1 MKRRVGSG
9 KNEAAALRWFA
20 LAVVLI
26 SAPSSAWAQAT
37 NNDSADDAQSFRN
50 EVLYGMPDRE
60 APFPES
66 SLLATAP
73 GAEQQAR
80 VPVFSFR
87 ILAPLGYNS
96 NAEAANSGGTRT
108 AEGSPEVRLGFASQ
122 IPTLPL
128 RISAS
133 VAVEW
138 DRFVSSDSADFD
150 KLRPRLDLQYVD
162 PEDDQAFSPFL
173 GFSPRLDFT
182 PDFYERFSTRYDLN
196 LGFNKAFHFQEGFE
210 RVPASGN
217 SASATVW
224 SFGTTI
230 LAQRRFREPSPSS
243 TALYVIPSF
252 AYSISEDWSAVL
264 AVELIQR
271 WFDRT
276 DDFSRE
282 DTTLFPIAALEFD
295 VPDRWLG
302 GPELARWLGHP
313 ALEFF
318 GGYEYEWSN
327 VSNGDFEQWTGGFA
341 LRAGWRF

>member
-1 MKRRVGSG
+1 MKRRAGGRNLFRRMLALLGIVGMLGGGASG
-9 KNEAAALRWFA
+9 A
-20 LAVVLI
+20 
-26 SAPSSAWAQAT
+26 SAQAT
-37 NNDSADDAQSFRN
+37 NTDAADDAQSFRN
-50 EVLYGMPDRE
+50 DVLYGMPDRE
-60 APFPES
+60 VPFPES

-87 ILAPLGYNS
+87 MLAPLNYNS

-122 IPTLPL
+122 VFTLPL
-128 RISAS
+128 RLSAS
-133 VAVEW
+133 IAVEW
-138 DRFVSSDSADFD
+138 DRFVSSNSADFD
-150 KLRPRLDLQYVD
+150 KIRPRLDLQYVD

-182 PDFYERFSTRYDLN
+182 PTFDERFSTRYDLN
-196 LGFNKAFHFQEGFE
+196 LGFNKAFHFQEGFQ

-217 SASATVW
+217 SADKTVW

-243 TALYVIPSF
+243 TALFVIPSVS
-252 AYSISEDWSAVL
+252 YYISEHWSAVL

-276 DDFSRE
+276 DGFSE
-282 DTTLFPIAALEFD
+282 EALTLFPLGALAFN

-302 GPELARWLGHP
+302 GPELARWLGSP

-327 VSNGDFEQWTGGFA
+327 VSNADFAQWTGGFA

>member
-1 MKRRVGSG
+1 MKNWAG
-9 KNEAAALRWFA
+9 AALCAVRA
-20 LAVVLI
+20 LALVALVGVPLWG
-26 SAPSSAWAQAT
+26 PSSANAQAT
-37 NNDSADDAQSFRN
+37 NEDSADDAQSFRN
-50 EVLYGMPDRE
+50 DVLYGMPDRD

-87 ILAPLGYNS
+87 ILAPLNYNS
-96 NAEAANSGGTRT
+96 NAEAARSGGTRT

-122 IPTLPL
+122 IADLPL

-133 VAVEW
+133 AAVEW

-150 KLRPRLDLQYVD
+150 KIRPRLDLQYVD
-162 PEDDQAFSPFL
+162 AEDDQAFSPFL

-182 PDFYERFSTRYDLN
+182 PTFSEHFATRYDLN
-196 LGFNKAFHFQEGFE
+196 LGFNKAFHFQEGFQ
-210 RVPASGN
+210 RVPVSGN

-224 SFGTTI
+224 SLGTTVI
-230 LAQRRFREPSPSS
+230 AQRRFRDPSPSS
-243 TALYVIPSF
+243 TALYFIPS
-252 AYSISEDWSAVL
+252 ASYQISDDWSCVL

-276 DDFSRE
+276 NGVSQDNF
-282 DTTLFPIAALEFD
+282 TIFPIGAVEFD

-302 GPELARWLGHP
+302 GPELARWLGSP

-318 GGYEYEWSN
+318 GGYEQEWSD
-327 VSNGDFEQWTGGFA
+327 VSSADFNQWTGGFA